1 MKFRSALF
9 SATIVIAPVGLCHAA
24 AAQPVTGLYV
34 SLGGMYD
41 IESSVKAK
49 ALEINGLPV
58 PGKSDVLYKNGF
70 DVNGAIGYGLGNGFR
85 VEVEG
90 DFGRNA
96 NDKIKMGGTDIT
108 SGEQEERYGAFVN
121 R

>member
-1 MKFRSALF
+1 MGR
-9 SATIVIAPVGLCHAA
+9 
-24 AAQPVTGLYV
+24 YV

-49 ALEINGLPV
+49 ALEIKGFPV

-70 DVNGAIGYGLGNGFR
+70 DVNGAIGYGLGNASR

-90 DFGRNA
+90 DFARNA
-96 NDKIKMGGTDIT
+96 NNKIKMGGMNIT
-108 SGEQEERYGAFVN
+108 SGEQEGTLR
-121 R
+121 RLRQWLL